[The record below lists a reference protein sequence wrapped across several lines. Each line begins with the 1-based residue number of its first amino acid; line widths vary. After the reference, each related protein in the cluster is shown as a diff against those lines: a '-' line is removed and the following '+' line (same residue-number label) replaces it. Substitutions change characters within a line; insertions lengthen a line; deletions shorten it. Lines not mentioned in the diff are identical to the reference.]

1 MALFFAACSSSN
13 QRMIDKLNDIS
24 YDFHYKNLDSTYYYA
39 MLADSLS
46 GGYDEGKA
54 AALNNLAFYHIARMD
69 YNIAYDL
76 LRQVAE
82 TTDNQ
87 VELLVADIQ
96 LMRLCQRESRNKD
109 FYVYREKAQRRL
121 RRVDE
126 EPERL
131 SDRQKLRMIYA
142 RSEFH
147 IVEATYFY
155 YVNSI
160 DSFRKSLYAI
170 NPEEIQQD
178 TAQYLG
184 YLYNMGAGGVFP
196 GHACVKEF
204 GYLLRCYTL
213 AADKYPYWKANSLQ
227 AMSEHLWNDDDM
239 RDLSWVYHFEFNTHH
254 SYPDAEQESCFIPL
268 FGIEMP
274 DSLKS
279 IDLAQRSLS
288 HFTEYGDVYQIAG
301 ANRTLAQCY
310 FNMGD
315 YESSLYCLNRALAEN
330 KAIEQAPDLVASIR
344 EELSLTYS
352 ALNDKQQSDYNRNI
366 YLDIQEQT
374 RQDRFLE
381 ARAAQLD
388 KSSKI
393 LNGMIAAV
401 VAMILAII
409 ILLIILTHK
418 RANAKR
424 VHPLAEL
431 LEPLKKWKEINK
443 AHVTDLLAQ
452 EEELQEKYKMGV
464 LLKEKQLTRNVEQ
477 RAKIQLVNSITP
489 FIDRMMHEIDVLST
503 KKETPERSAERYQ
516 YLMELTGKINEYN
529 DVLTRWIEM
538 RQGDL
543 QLKIESFPLQ
553 PLFDIVA
560 KGKMAYDMRGIKLQV
575 KPTSAI
581 VKADKALTL
590 FMVNTIADNARK
602 FTVAGGNVTIEA
614 QEVPDSVE
622 IIVTD
627 TGEGM
632 SEDKLAHLFDRTYT
646 GGHGFGL
653 LNCKGIIEKYK
664 KVSSIFHVCDIWAV
678 SQMGKGSRISFRL
691 PKGIMRVVLLLCGF
705 TAFTSVSLQ
714 AQGASRL
721 EIARELADSA
731 YNSNIAGRFERALH
745 FADSATLYI
754 EAHATSYVQKNG
766 LTKHAWDKSRSDGW
780 NWFQK
785 GVDLPYDV
793 LLTLYNEKAIA
804 ALALHKWEVYQTNNK
819 AYTELFRA
827 YSADVSLPTYVTTL
841 QQSEANKII
850 AVALLVLLLLSIF
863 PVYYFLYYRHVLYR
877 RFAVEKIN
885 DINETLLSA
894 ASDKEKLA
902 RIETIWRQH
911 KNMGNTSREF
921 SDIVAEIEE
930 ALRQSIAADK
940 DKAAN
945 LEIATDEL
953 RRVNYESERLHVSN
967 SVLDNC
973 LSTLKHETMYYP
985 ARIQQLIVDHP
996 EDVMAL
1002 RELVDYY
1009 HSLYVMLSRQA
1020 AQQVEGNLRYDDTLV
1035 EYLFD
1040 TLRKIAGDIRVNVK
1054 ADEKQDSYIIYNVYM
1069 PKVTYTEEQRLGL
1082 FTPLTV
1088 DLRYLICKQIVREI
1102 GEATN
1107 LRRCGILALP
1117 ATIGTEIK
1125 ILLPKLKQTVI

>member
-1 MALFFAACSSSN
+1 MALFFEACSSPN
-13 QRMIDKLNDIS
+13 QRMVDKLNDIS
-24 YDFHYKNLDSTYYYA
+24 YDFHYKNLDSTYHYA

-46 GGYDEGKA
+46 EGYEDGKA
-54 AALNNLAFYHIARMD
+54 AALNNLAFYHIAKMD
-69 YNIAYDL
+69 YDIAYDL
-76 LRQVAE
+76 LRQVSK

-87 VELLVADIQ
+87 LELLVADVQ

-121 RRVDE
+121 RRIEE

-131 SDRQKLRMIYA
+131 SDRQNDRMIYA

-170 NPEEIQQD
+170 DSEEIQRD
-178 TAQYLG
+178 TAQYLS

-204 GYLLRCYTL
+204 GYLLKCYTL
-213 AADKYPYWKANSLQ
+213 AAKKYPYWKANSLQ
-227 AMSEHLWNDDDM
+227 AMSEHLWNDDDR
-239 RDLSWVYHFEFNTHH
+239 RDLSWVYHFEFNTYN
-254 SYPDAEQESCFIPL
+254 SYTGSKQEPGFIPL
-268 FGIEMP
+268 FGIEIP
-274 DSLKS
+274 DSLKAV
-279 IDLAQRSLS
+279 DLAQRSLL
-288 HFTEYGDVYQIAG
+288 HFIEYGDVYQIAG

-310 FNMGD
+310 FHLGD

-352 ALNDKQQSDYNRNI
+352 ALNDKQQSDYNRNV

-388 KSSKI
+388 ISLKV
-393 LNGMIAAV
+393 LNGMITAV

-409 ILLIILTHK
+409 ILLVILTRK

-424 VHPLAEL
+424 AHPLEEL

-443 AHVTDLLAQ
+443 AHVIDLHAQ
-452 EEELQEKYKMGV
+452 EEELQEKYKMGL
-464 LLKEKQLTRNVEQ
+464 LLKERQLTRNVEQ
-477 RAKIQLVNSITP
+477 RAKVQLVNSVTP
-489 FIDRMMHEIDVLST
+489 FIDRMMHEIDVLS
-503 KKETPERSAERYQ
+503 KKQETPAKRAERYQ
-516 YLMELTGKINEYN
+516 YLLELTGKINEYN

-553 PLFDIVA
+553 SLFDIVA
-560 KGKMAYDMRGIKLQV
+560 KGKMAYDMRGIKLRV
-575 KPTSAI
+575 EHTGAV
-581 VKADKALTL
+581 VKADRALTL

-602 FTVAGGNVTIEA
+602 FTASGGSVTIEA

-622 IIVTD
+622 IIVSD
-627 TGEGM
+627 TGVGM

-664 KVSSIFHVCDIWAV
+664 KVSSIFHVCDIWAI
-678 SQMGKGSRISFRL
+678 SQLGKGSRICFRL
-691 PKGIMRVVLLLCGF
+691 PKGVMRIVLLLCGF
-705 TAFTSVSLQ
+705 IVSTSVPLQ
-714 AQGASRL
+714 AQKTSRL
-721 EIARELADSA
+721 EIAAELADSA
-731 YNSNIAGRFERALH
+731 YNSNIAGKYGRALH
-745 FADSATLYI
+745 FADSATVYI
-754 EAHATSYVQKNG
+754 EAYAADYVRENK
-766 LTKHAWDKSRSDGW
+766 LPRHAWDPSRSDGW
-780 NWFQK
+780 NWFQQ
-785 GVDLPYDV
+785 GVDLPYGV

-804 ALALHKWEVYQTNNK
+804 ALSLHRWEVYQTNNK

-841 QQSEANKII
+841 QQSESNKII

-877 RFAVEKIN
+877 RFALEKIN
-885 DINETLLSA
+885 DINETLLSG
-894 ASDKEKLA
+894 SGDKEKLA
-902 RIETIWRQH
+902 RIEAIWRQH
-911 KNMGNTSREF
+911 KNMGNTSKVF
-921 SDIVAEIEE
+921 SGIVAEIEE
-930 ALRQSIAADK
+930 ALRQGIAADR
-940 DKAAN
+940 DRAVN
-945 LEIATDEL
+945 LEIAADEL
-953 RRVNYESERLHVSN
+953 RRVNYESEHLHVNN

-1009 HSLYVMLSRQA
+1009 HSLYVMLSSQA

-1035 EYLFD
+1035 EYLFA
-1040 TLRKIAGDIRVNVK
+1040 TLRKIAGDIHV
-1054 ADEKQDSYIIYNVYM
+1054 DTTSDGKQDTYIIYNVYM
-1069 PKVTYTEEQRLGL
+1069 PKVTYTEEQRFNL
-1082 FTPLTV
+1082 FAPLTV

-1125 ILLPKLKQTVI
+1125 IILPKLKRTAI